1 MSEDLVQLKCKSY
14 SNAFATVSFDIKP
27 ATQVS
32 KGPRATQYRVKR
44 SPPRK
49 ELRNVW

>member
-1 MSEDLVQLKCKSY
+1 MPEDLVGLKCKSY

-27 ATQVS
+27 ATQVALEPHS
-32 KGPRATQYRVKR
+32 IEY

-49 ELRNVW
+49 ELRNVC